1 MYLLLIL
8 SIGIGK
14 IKQRK
19 RQEKRQLI
27 KRSRDLNYFNRIVS
41 KVSAFQ

>member
-8 SIGIGK
+8 TIGIGK

-19 RQEKRQLI
+19 RQEKLQLI
-27 KRSRDLNYFNRIVS
+27 KRSRDLNYFN
-41 KVSAFQ
+41 